1 MHQWHTILPVSGSG
15 KECGWSW
22 VEWGVWSIVGHSG
35 VPHPRMIG
43 RWSVGVCVGGLERIF
58 LGSRTR
64 EWHTQ
69 LGDPLLPCTPY
80 FEWWTWK
87 IPERTC
93 APFNIEN
100 ATMRG
105 GWRYHGMA
113 LLQGEWWSSG
123 QLEAACILIC
133 TRFIVWGVR
142 FGEGHERIPF
152 ILNIEMFLKYTASFP
167 YHKTF

>member
-1 MHQWHTILPVSGSG
+1 MAHYSSCFWFR
-15 KECGWSW
+15 E
-22 VEWGVWSIVGHSG
+22 
-35 VPHPRMIG
+35 
-43 RWSVGVCVGGLERIF
+43 GVCVELSGVGCLIHSRALGRAPPVHDWSMVGRGLCRWPRERIF
-58 LGSRTR
+58 LGSWTR

-113 LLQGEWWSSG
+113 LLQGEWWTSG